1 MGLVFPLKGV
11 GVRREKCPWISR
23 SDASQLSPDAKSVV
37 SRCKEQM
44 SVMLAKLRRNL
55 I

>member
-1 MGLVFPLKGV
+1 MVLVFHLKGL
-11 GVRREKCPWISR
+11 GVRMEKYPWISW
-23 SDASQLSPDAKSVV
+23 SKASQLSPDGRSVE